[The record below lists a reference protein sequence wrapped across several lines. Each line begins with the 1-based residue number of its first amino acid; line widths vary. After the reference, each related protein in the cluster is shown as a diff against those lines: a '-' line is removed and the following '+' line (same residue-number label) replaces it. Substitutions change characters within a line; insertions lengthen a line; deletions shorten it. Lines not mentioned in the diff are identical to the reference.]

1 MFFHIKMLDELVEE
15 FLKEVDQNNSSSSI
29 ASDTKPFWYV
39 LVLKRR
45 KMWSMSEVLD
55 MYNGNMVLNVVAMK
69 LKKKKKVAESA
80 TDIKIKK
87 RTTI

>member
-69 LKKKKKVAESA
+69 
-80 TDIKIKK
+80 
-87 RTTI
+87 